1 MIQLFKKGTANVYN
15 GMTCEMQ
22 LVDGFGFE
30 PLLAENGGE
39 WYLDPKDIPEETEK
53 TEKIDEPKVV
63 KEPEE
68 PKEPQKVKSKPI
80 TEKKEKKDEIFFKSS
95 TDNGTD

>member
-39 WYLDPKDIPEETEK
+39 WYLDPKDIPEETEE
-53 TEKIDEPKVV
+53 TEETDKPKVA
-63 KEPEE
+63 
-68 PKEPQKVKSKPI
+68 KEPQEIKSKSI
-80 TEKKEKKDEIFFKSS
+80 KEKKGERK
-95 TDNGTD
+95 